1 MISVIFFVLICSK
14 ETKTEMNTK
23 KVAHDSPHCTLIFCT
38 HNFFYTIASFVPKGY
53 SGFQETWMII
63 LFSSSQLKKYLPN
76 FPTPKESWNQK
87 FQTQQILQSSPSLK
101 IQSTS
106 TGVSL
111 IPPQISLS
119 KVLLMTYF
127 ITAKQ
132 IVDYEAESEI
142 STSKKETT
150 TNGKRTKYPVFFET
164 EIHSTGKRNT
174 LNSGERA
181 CNKLQW
187 GGVFGIKRLPRGGES
202 MVGF

>member
-38 HNFFYTIASFVPKGY
+38 HNFNSLFYFFLNHSKFRSQRLFRISRDVNDHSVLVKPTKKILAKFSYPKRILESKISNPTNPSIISVTKNPEYLHWGFV
-53 SGFQETWMII
+53 
-63 LFSSSQLKKYLPN
+63 
-76 FPTPKESWNQK
+76 
-87 FQTQQILQSSPSLK
+87 
-101 IQSTS
+101 
-106 TGVSL
+106 
-111 IPPQISLS
+111 PPQISLS

-150 TNGKRTKYPVFFET
+150 TNGKRTKYPVFF
-164 EIHSTGKRNT
+164 
-174 LNSGERA
+174 
-181 CNKLQW
+181 
-187 GGVFGIKRLPRGGES
+187 
-202 MVGF
+202 